1 MHRVDWATGVV
12 QGPEIQSSRKT
23 IGQLQNLFLD
33 RATAKKLP
41 TDLLV
46 YTVQW
51 WSPVPEGTEGGLFWG
66 NTAVEPGQV
75 GQEYFMTHG
84 HFHARADRTEFYSTI
99 EGTGALILMNDQRK
113 TWVEEMSPGSLH
125 HIPPRT
131 AHRVANT
138 GATPLRFVA
147 CWPSDAGYD
156 YDVIRTR
163 GFSARLFSINGSPT
177 LVDEASSRV

>member
-1 MHRVDWATGVV
+1 
-12 QGPEIQSSRKT
+12 
-23 IGQLQNLFLD
+23 
-33 RATAKKLP
+33 
-41 TDLLV
+41 
-46 YTVQW
+46 
-51 WSPVPEGTEGGLFWG
+51 
-66 NTAVEPGQV
+66 
-75 GQEYFMTHG
+75 MTHG

-138 GATPLRFVA
+138 GTTPLRFVA

-156 YDVIRTR
+156 YDAIRTR
-163 GFSARLFSINGSPT
+163 GFSARLLSVNGSPT